1 MKALHRFQLRT
12 LDLFI
17 LTGVVAL
24 EVASFARAS
33 IVLFSLFVTVSIIT
47 VAVVRQRALLRNL
60 LVIAIVGVWVS
71 VMVAVEIA
79 RVAQASSGASGGLQ
93 VGSQLPRRTFRE

>member
-24 EVASFARAS
+24 EVASFAQAS
-33 IVLFSLFVTVSIIT
+33 IILFSLFVSVSIIT

-60 LVIAIVGVWVS
+60 LLLAIVGVWVS

-79 RVAQASSGASGGLQ
+79 RVAQASSGAKGSAASGLQ
-93 VGSQLPRRTFRE
+93 VGS